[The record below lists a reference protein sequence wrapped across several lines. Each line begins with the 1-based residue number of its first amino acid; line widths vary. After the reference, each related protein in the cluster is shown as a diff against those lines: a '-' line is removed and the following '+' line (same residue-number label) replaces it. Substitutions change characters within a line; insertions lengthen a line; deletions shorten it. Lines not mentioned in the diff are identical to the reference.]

1 MSNSEEKAL
10 EEGGRGSGKMPT
22 AAACRARHYAV
33 AESIIRIV
41 ENALEDE
48 FEPYRYV
55 ETLKD
60 GSATVL
66 DCSTLGALNEVR
78 LGRIVKLLAD
88 LFDIQRA
95 ALGIP
100 CVKEKND
107 NLNAHKKLAQ
117 ELHLADRKFELE
129 LMRMEREYAVQETQH
144 ADEDFLRALGA
155 VVPQEDEEV
164 DALDEEFGG

>member
-1 MSNSEEKAL
+1 MSNSEEKVL
-10 EEGGRGSGKMPT
+10 EKGGRGSAEKPT

-41 ENALEDE
+41 ERALEDE

-60 GSATVL
+60 GTATVL

-88 LFDIQRA
+88 LFDIQRT

-117 ELHLADRKFELE
+117 ELHIADRKFELD

-155 VVPQEDEEV
+155 VVPEEEEV
-164 DALDEEFGG
+164 DALYDESDG

>member
-1 MSNSEEKAL
+1 MSNSEEKNL
-10 EEGGRGSGKMPT
+10 EEGGRDSAKMPT
-22 AAACRARHYAV
+22 AAACRARHYAI
-33 AESIIRIV
+33 AESIICIV
-41 ENALEDE
+41 ENALEDGL
-48 FEPYRYV
+48 EPYRYV

-60 GSATVL
+60 GTSTVL

-88 LFDIQRA
+88 LFDIQRT

-117 ELHLADRKFELE
+117 ELHLADRKFELD

-144 ADEDFLRALGA
+144 ADKDFLRALGA
-155 VVPQEDEEV
+155 VVSEDEEV
-164 DALDEEFGG
+164 GALYEELDG